1 MRPFHNPDFCRIK
14 CLRFWQGYENQCL
27 ERCDPP
33 PPMMNLSHDDDD
45 YNDDDRSLHIIIFPR
60 RLHMNIWKDATRL
73 LATRWLSASRDLEL
87 SPAHAGFL
95 NRNCK
100 LVAKIINLITKSKN
114 GVPSRGPRDAP
125 TLWLIRR
132 HESWVMTFMTQG
144 NVIFDI
150 LETNAVTKY
159 GTCWVF

>member
-1 MRPFHNPDFCRIK
+1 MRPFHNPDFCRIR

-27 ERCDPP
+27 ERCDH
-33 PPMMNLSHDDDD
+33 PMMNLSHADDD
-45 YNDDDRSLHIIIFPR
+45 YNDDDRSLHIIISPRGLHIIIFPR
-60 RLHMNIWKDATRL
+60 SLHMNIWKDATRL

-114 GVPSRGPRDAP
+114 GVPTTPGHSNIMFDYAP
-125 TLWLIRR
+125 
-132 HESWVMTFMTQG
+132 WVMNFMTYG
-144 NVIFDI
+144 NVIWYPWNQCF
-150 LETNAVTKY
+150 
-159 GTCWVF
+159 

>member
-1 MRPFHNPDFCRIK
+1 
-14 CLRFWQGYENQCL
+14 
-27 ERCDPP
+27 
-33 PPMMNLSHDDDD
+33 
-45 YNDDDRSLHIIIFPR
+45 
-60 RLHMNIWKDATRL
+60 MNIWKDAIHL

-114 GVPSRGPRDAP
+114 GVLRTPGHSNIMFDYVPCA
-125 TLWLIRR
+125 
-132 HESWVMTFMTQG
+132 MTFMTHG

-150 LETNAVTKY
+150 LDPHA
-159 GTCWVF
+159 F